1 MYQNL
6 VLTPPQSGMTSNGD
20 NMKNKRVTQVATA
33 VFLSLFLV
41 LLSGMYM
48 QHKHKQAKREY
59 RPSAPVMVSGEIVN

>member
-1 MYQNL
+1 
-6 VLTPPQSGMTSNGD
+6 
-20 NMKNKRVTQVATA
+20 MKNKRVTQVATA

-59 RPSAPVMVSGEIVN
+59 RPSSPAMVSGEIVS